1 MLEEMELTKILSLE
15 CRYLNLLAHDMP
27 ERCQKDAWDMSDK
40 YLRYALEMFEIFLRH
55 TLFMPD
61 IWPR

>member
-1 MLEEMELTKILSLE
+1 MLEEMELTKILSLVS
-15 CRYLNLLAHDMP
+15 RYLNLRFMP
-27 ERCQKDAWDMSDK
+27 MIWCQKDAWDMPDK